1 MMPVLTEKFEGVGTS
16 IRAEGFGVGGGEKGL
31 VVGCNFFWI
40 PMQLGLDVGGW
51 GDRCAGLGVAK
62 CDNPSAIPGLFWRTV
77 SPAKLDY
84 VEHTGKERL
93 SS

>member
-1 MMPVLTEKFEGVGTS
+1 MGWWNFFIFYPDAT
-16 IRAEGFGVGGGEKGL
+16 R
-31 VVGCNFFWI
+31 VGCRR
-40 PMQLGLDVGGW
+40 GLE
-51 GDRCAGLGVAK
+51 AEE
-62 CDNPSAIPGLFWRTV
+62 CDNPSAIPGLFWRA

>member
-1 MMPVLTEKFEGVGTS
+1 
-16 IRAEGFGVGGGEKGL
+16 
-31 VVGCNFFWI
+31 
-40 PMQLGLDVGGW
+40 MQLGLDVGGR
-51 GDRCAGLGVAK
+51 GGGKVCAGLGVAK

>member
-1 MMPVLTEKFEGVGTS
+1 MKYVAIFDRVEGLE
-16 IRAEGFGVGGGEKGL
+16 AEE
-31 VVGCNFFWI
+31 
-40 PMQLGLDVGGW
+40 
-51 GDRCAGLGVAK
+51 
-62 CDNPSAIPGLFWRTV
+62 CDNPSAIPGLFWRA